1 MYEEVLR
8 DRGATPRSSGLTGD
22 VLRDEAQRV
31 GETTAREYSCRVL
44 EARSDVVG
52 SLLRPP
58 ELLDARE
65 RFERGELAPADFKRV
80 EDAAVDD
87 ALRLQEEAGLDVVTD
102 GEMRRLS
109 FQSQMTEAVDGFGEW
124 DLDAFLWG
132 EWRSAEIGELKV
144 ERPPLAVEGKLRRKR
159 FLSAEEFTYARRRTD
174 RVLKVTL
181 PSPSLFAN
189 FWDPARSGGA
199 YPNLEEFL
207 GDVAE
212 ILREEVDELVRLGAT
227 YVQLDAPHYPLLLD
241 PAYRDFYESRG
252 WPGERWLD
260 LGLELDNHV
269 YGEREGVTFAMH
281 LCRGNQASRWLVEG
295 GYDWL
300 AERLFPRVK
309 AQRLMLEYDDARSG
323 TFEPLRA
330 VPEEKTAVLG
340 LVTTKIGRRETVD
353 ELAARIAEA
362 SAYCPLERLA
372 LSPQCGFATSVL
384 GNALTVEDER
394 AKLRTIV
401 ETAVRV
407 WG

>member
-1 MYEEVLR
+1 
-8 DRGATPRSSGLTGD
+8 
-22 VLRDEAQRV
+22 
-31 GETTAREYSCRVL
+31 VL

-58 ELLDARE
+58 ALLAARE
-65 RFERGELAPADFKRV
+65 QLERGELGSAEFKAV

-87 ALRLQEEAGLDVVTD
+87 ALRLQEEAGMDVVTD

-109 FQSQMTEAVDGFGEW
+109 FQSQMTEAVEGFGEW

-132 EWRSAEIGELKV
+132 EWQSGELGEMKV
-144 ERPPLAVEGKLRRKR
+144 ERPPIAVQGKLRRKR
-159 FLSAEEFTYARRRTD
+159 FLSAEELTYARRRTT
-174 RVLKVTL
+174 RLLKVTL

-189 FWDPARSGGA
+189 FWDPERSSDA
-199 YPNLEEFL
+199 YASLEEFL

-227 YVQLDAPHYPLLLD
+227 YIQLDAPHYPLLLD
-241 PAYRDFYESRG
+241 PTYRDFYASRG
-252 WPGERWLD
+252 WPADRWID

-269 YGEREGVTFAMH
+269 YGDREGVTFSMH

-300 AERLFPRVK
+300 AERLFSRVK
-309 AQRLMLEYDDARSG
+309 AERLMLEYDDARSG
-323 TFEPLRA
+323 SFEPLRA
-330 VPEEKTAVLG
+330 LPEGKTAVLG
-340 LVTTKIGRRETVD
+340 LVTTKSGRRETVE
-353 ELAARIAEA
+353 ELEARIREA
-362 SAYCPLERLA
+362 SAFCPVERLA

-384 GNALTVEDER
+384 GNALTVEDQT
-394 AKLRTIV
+394 AKLRTIA
-401 ETAVRV
+401 ETAQVV

>member
-1 MYEEVLR
+1 
-8 DRGATPRSSGLTGD
+8 
-22 VLRDEAQRV
+22 
-31 GETTAREYSCRVL
+31 VL

-58 ELLDARE
+58 ALLAARE
-65 RFERGELAPADFKRV
+65 QLERGELSAAELERV

-87 ALRLQEEAGLDVVTD
+87 ALRLQEEAGMDVVTD

-109 FQSQMTEAVDGFGEW
+109 FQSQMTEAVEGFGEW

-132 EWRSAEIGELKV
+132 EWQSGELGEMNV
-144 ERPPLAVEGKLRRKR
+144 ERPPIAVQGKLRRRR
-159 FLSAEEFTYARRRTD
+159 FLSADELTYALGRTD
-174 RVLKVTL
+174 RILKVTL

-189 FWDPARSGGA
+189 FWDPERSTGA
-199 YPNLEEFL
+199 YSSLEEFL

-227 YVQLDAPHYPLLLD
+227 YIQLDAPHYPLLLD
-241 PAYRDFYESRG
+241 PTYRDFYASRG
-252 WPGERWLD
+252 WPADRWLE

-269 YGEREGVTFAMH
+269 YGDRDGVTFSMH

-300 AERLFPRVK
+300 AERLFSRVN
-309 AQRLMLEYDDARSG
+309 AERLMLEYDDARSG
-323 TFEPLRA
+323 SFEPLRA
-330 VPEEKTAVLG
+330 VPEDKTAVLG
-340 LVTTKIGRRETVD
+340 LVTTKSGRRETID
-353 ELAARIAEA
+353 ELAARIQEA
-362 SAYCPLERLA
+362 SAFCPLERLA

-384 GNALTVEDER
+384 GNALTVEDQN
-394 AKLRTIV
+394 AKLRTIA
-401 ETAVRV
+401 ETARVV